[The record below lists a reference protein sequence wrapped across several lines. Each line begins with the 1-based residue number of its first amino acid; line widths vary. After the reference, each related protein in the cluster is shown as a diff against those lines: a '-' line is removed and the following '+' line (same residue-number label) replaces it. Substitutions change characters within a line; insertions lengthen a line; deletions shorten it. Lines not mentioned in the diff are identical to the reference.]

1 MAAHTEVFQ
10 AFLGEL
16 EASCRRIYGE
26 RLVSLVV
33 FGSVGRGDARPDSDI
48 DLLIVCRDLPA
59 GRIPRVREFDA
70 VEADL
75 ADALRTARE
84 LGVTTRL
91 SPIFKTPDEVRSGS
105 PLFFDMTED
114 ARILIDRDGFFAAAL
129 DDLRARLRRLGAKRV
144 WRGAEWY
151 WDLKPDYRPG
161 ETFEI

>member
-1 MAAHTEVFQ
+1 VAEHTEVFD
-10 AFLGEL
+10 ALLGEL

-26 RLVSLVV
+26 RLVSLVI
-33 FGSVGRGDARPDSDI
+33 FGSVGRRDARPDSDV
-48 DLLIVCRDLPA
+48 DLLVVARDLPS

-75 ADALRTARE
+75 AGALRRARE
-84 LGVTTRL
+84 RGVATRL
-91 SPIFKTPDEVRSGS
+91 SPIFKSPDEVRRGS

-114 ARILIDRDGFFAAAL
+114 SRILVDRDGFFAAAL

-144 WRGAEWY
+144 WRGSEWY